1 MYIQQLF
8 LEPEAMKARG
18 IIVLVKPNKL
28 VKKIS
33 RQNIL
38 RLLKLDFNPFLPPKH
53 HKYGGRF
60 SLMMAIT
67 HSLLVAQPI
76 RTLHR

>member
-28 VKKIS
+28 VKK
-33 RQNIL
+33 NIETKHL
-38 RLLKLDFNPFLPPKH
+38 ALVKVRL
-53 HKYGGRF
+53 
-60 SLMMAIT
+60 
-67 HSLLVAQPI
+67 
-76 RTLHR
+76 